1 MLVQEAEETG
11 GAKYPLV
18 NGYKSVN
25 GIQTTVTDGYKVAM
39 ACPSRV
45 TANKTP
51 NLRDVATY
59 SNAVTCT
66 DWFNLTAGQEVE
78 LRIKNKTGSI
88 PNYTIRFYEAN
99 TTNIWWSAQDTGTA
113 DSVLTKT
120 VKADVSIGCINF
132 LNRVTINAGTSFS
145 YELNLYVDGVLYF
158 GEVVE

>member
-1 MLVQEAEETG
+1 MLEEETSG

-39 ACPSRV
+39 TCPSRV

-59 SNAVTCT
+59 SNTVDCT
-66 DWFNLTAGQEVE
+66 EWFNLTVGQEVE
-78 LRIKNKTGSI
+78 LRIKNKTSSI

-99 TTNIWWSAQDTGTA
+99 STTVWWAAQDTGTA

-120 VKADVSIGCINF
+120 VEANVSIGCIVF
-132 LNRVTINAGTSFS
+132 LNRVAISAGTSFS